1 MTGHEERGQVLV
13 IVALALVV
21 LLGASAFT
29 IDLGRRAAEERYLQ
43 NAADAGALAGCNAR
57 LDGAS
62 DAAVIARA
70 REVATTN
77 LAGSPGGSGAT
88 IAATGAEVYL
98 DGYHGVPEQLLN
110 GVLVDGPN
118 VRVAIDSTIGTTI
131 GKVLGRESL
140 PAVGRAHCTLEPQPL
155 LPFIARRYQS
165 PPGPGT
171 AFIDHLATDATSRSG
186 AVDPTNPRGYGGRTP
201 ASELAPGPEFE
212 LFGPQSQ
219 ATNSSFRG
227 FIALDVRDFTHATS
241 RKYFNGATATM
252 SSNVL
257 KNHHAAYIENG
268 YPGPDFPAVET
279 PPTGD
284 TQVGVMNGTTNAQT
298 TQPFD
303 SAYSDGDRLL
313 LSIYDGTV
321 MAIPDFAIQPPTS
334 MPLPANT
341 ATPVA
346 GASFEVSR
354 NNAFTSTVTFSLRGD
369 TGAAATGHAEY
380 NLLADPPVSP
390 PATGKMSE
398 PTFTP
403 NTFVPA
409 QNGTSVS
416 MGSILTTDVPPG
428 IYAVWLEG
436 QAGAPYSQ
444 IRRQPFPV
452 RIGSVPRQFRIEGP
466 VDGTIDAIGGSTSL
480 PLRIVTDGP
489 GATAWTGGSSTATPV
504 DVSWDAT
511 SLTTCAHAPVAWGAP
526 TISFNGMASASV
538 APSSGTG
545 TAVDMAIHSGS
556 LASGCYL
563 FTLRA
568 QGVNSDGQPV
578 VRLRQVQFSVAATTG
593 PNEYVDITGFAVFEI
608 SGIDANAIYARAITG
623 IYADPNDFALRAAQR
638 PRLIPWS

>member
-1 MTGHEERGQVLV
+1 MPRQERGQVLV

-70 REVATTN
+70 HDVATTN
-77 LAGSPGGSGAT
+77 LASSPGGSGAT
-88 IAATGAEVYL
+88 LAAAGAEEYL
-98 DGYHGVPEQLLN
+98 DGYHGVPEQLIN
-110 GVLVDGPN
+110 GVLVDGSK
-118 VRVAIDSTIGTTI
+118 VRVAIDSTIGTTV
-131 GKVLGRESL
+131 GKVLGRDSL
-140 PAVGRAHCTLEPQPL
+140 PAIGRAHCTLEPQPL

-165 PPGPGT
+165 PPGGT
-171 AFIDHLATDATSRSG
+171 NFIDHLATDATSRTG
-186 AVDPTNPRGYGGRTP
+186 VVDSSNPRGYGGRTP
-201 ASELAPGPEFE
+201 ASELAPGPQFE

-227 FIALDVRDFTHATS
+227 FIALDVRDFSHATS

-257 KNHHAAYIENG
+257 KNHHAPYIEDG
-268 YPGPDFPAVET
+268 YPGPAFPAVET

-284 TQVGVMNGTTNAQT
+284 TQVGIMSGTTNAHT
-298 TQPFD
+298 TQPCD
-303 SAYSDGDRLL
+303 NAYSDGDRLL
-313 LSIYDGTV
+313 LSVYDGTV

-334 MPLPANT
+334 MVLPANT
-341 ATPVA
+341 TTPVA
-346 GASFEVSR
+346 GPSFEVSR
-354 NNAFTSTVTFSLRGD
+354 NNAFTSTVTFSLVGD
-369 TGAAATGHAEY
+369 TGAGASGHPEY

-390 PATGKMSE
+390 PATGTMSQ

-409 QNGTSVS
+409 HNGTSVS

-428 IYAVWLEG
+428 IYAVWLQG

-466 VDGTIDAIGGSTSL
+466 VDGTIDAIGGSTTL
-480 PLRIVTDGP
+480 PLRIVTDSAS
-489 GATAWTGGSSTATPV
+489 ATAWNGGSGTATAV
-504 DVSWDAT
+504 DVSWDPG
-511 SLTTCAHAPVAWGAP
+511 SLTTCSHTAVAWGTP

-545 TAVDMAIHSGS
+545 TSVNMVINSGS

-563 FTLRA
+563 LTLRA
-568 QGVNSDGQPV
+568 QGVNANGQPV
-578 VRLRQVQFSVAATTG
+578 VRLRQVQFSVAATSG
-593 PNEYVDITGFAVFEI
+593 PNEYVDIIGFAVFEI
-608 SGIDANAIYARAITG
+608 SEIDANTIFARAITG
-623 IYADPNDFALRAAQR
+623 IYADPNDLALRAAQR
-638 PRLIPWS
+638 PRLIPWN

>member
-1 MTGHEERGQVLV
+1 MVARQERGQVLV

-29 IDLGRRAAEERYLQ
+29 IDLGRRAGEERYLQ

-77 LAGSPGGSGAT
+77 LAGSPAGSSAT
-88 IAATGAEVYL
+88 IAAAGAEVYL
-98 DGYHGVPEQLLN
+98 DGYHGVPEQLVN
-110 GVLVDGPN
+110 GVLVDGSN

-140 PAVGRAHCTLEPQPL
+140 AAIGRAHCTLEPQPL

-171 AFIDHLATDATSRSG
+171 SFVDHLATDATSRTG
-186 AVDPTNPRGYGGRTP
+186 AVDSTSPRGYGGRTP
-201 ASELAPGPEFE
+201 ASELAPGPEFQ

-241 RKYFNGATATM
+241 RKYFNGADATM

-257 KNHHAAYIENG
+257 KNHHATYIENG
-268 YPGPDFPAVET
+268 YPGPAFPAVET

-284 TQVGVMNGTTNAQT
+284 TQVGIMSGTTNAQT

-303 SAYSDGDRLL
+303 NAYSDGERLL
-313 LSIYDGTV
+313 LSVYDGTV

-334 MPLPANT
+334 MSLPANT
-341 ATPVA
+341 TTPVA

-354 NNAFTSTVTFSLRGD
+354 NNAFTSTVTFSLHGD
-369 TGAAATGHAEY
+369 TGAEATGHPEY
-380 NLLADPPVSP
+380 NLLADPPASP

-403 NTFVPA
+403 NSFVPA
-409 QNGTSVS
+409 HNGTTVS

-428 IYAVWLEG
+428 IYAVWLQG

-452 RIGSVPRQFRIEGP
+452 RIGTVPRQFRVEGP
-466 VDGTIDAIGGSTSL
+466 VDGTIDAIGGSTTL
-480 PLRIVTDGP
+480 PLRIVTDSAS
-489 GATAWTGGSSTATPV
+489 ATAWNGGSATATSV
-504 DVSWDAT
+504 NVSWDPA
-511 SLTTCAHAPVAWGAP
+511 SLTTCSHSAVAWGAP

-545 TAVDMAIHSGS
+545 TSVDMAIQSGS

-568 QGVNSDGQPV
+568 HGVNADGQPV
-578 VRLRQVQFSVAATTG
+578 VRLRQVQFSVAATSG
-593 PNEYVDITGFAVFEI
+593 PSEYVDIIGFAVFEI
-608 SGIDANAIYARAITG
+608 SDIQANAIYARAITG
-623 IYADPNDFALRAAQR
+623 IYADPNDLALRAAQR

>member
-1 MTGHEERGQVLV
+1 MARQERGQILV

-57 LDGAS
+57 LRGAS
-62 DAAVIARA
+62 DAAVVARA
-70 REVATTN
+70 HEVATTN
-77 LAGSPGGSGAT
+77 LASSPAGSGAT
-88 IAATGAEVYL
+88 LAAAGGEQYL
-98 DGYHGVPEQLLN
+98 EGYSGVPEQLTN
-110 GVLVDGPN
+110 GVLVNGSN
-118 VRVAIDSTIGTTI
+118 VRVAIQSSIGTTI
-131 GKVLGRESL
+131 GKVLGRDSL
-140 PAVGRAHCTLEPQPL
+140 PAIGRAHCTLEPQPL

-171 AFIDHLATDATSRSG
+171 NFIDHLATDATSRTGS
-186 AVDPTNPRGYGGRTP
+186 VDSSNPRGYAGRTP
-201 ASELAPGPEFE
+201 ASELAPGPQFE

-241 RKYFNGATATM
+241 RKYYNGATATM

-257 KNHHAAYIENG
+257 KNHHAPYIEDG
-268 YPGPDFPAVET
+268 YPGPAFPAVET

-284 TQVGVMNGTTNAQT
+284 TQVGIMNGTTNAQT
-298 TQPFD
+298 TQPFEN
-303 SAYSDGDRLL
+303 AYSDGDRVL
-313 LSIYDGTV
+313 LSVYDGTV

-334 MPLPANT
+334 MPLPANST
-341 ATPVA
+341 TPVA
-346 GASFEVSR
+346 GTTFEVSR
-354 NNAFTSTVTFSLRGD
+354 NNAFTSTVTFSLVGD
-369 TGAAATGHAEY
+369 TGAGATGHPEY

-390 PATGKMSE
+390 PAAGTMSQ

-409 QNGTSVS
+409 QNGTTVS
-416 MGSILTTDVPPG
+416 MGSILTTDIPPG
-428 IYAVWLEG
+428 IYAVWLQG

-452 RIGSVPRQFRIEGP
+452 RIGAVPRQFRIEGP
-466 VDGTIDAIGGSTSL
+466 VDGTIDAIGGSTTL
-480 PLRIVTDGP
+480 PLRIVTDSAA
-489 GATAWTGGSSTATPV
+489 ATAWNGGPATATPV
-504 DVSWDAT
+504 AVSWDPT
-511 SLTTCAHAPVAWGAP
+511 SLTTCSHAPVAWGTP

-538 APSSGTG
+538 APSPGTG
-545 TAVDMAIHSGS
+545 TSVSMAINSGS

-568 QGVNSDGQPV
+568 QGVNADGQPV
-578 VRLRQVQFSVAATTG
+578 VRLRQVQFSVAATSG
-593 PNEYVDITGFAVFEI
+593 PNEYVDIIGFAVFEI
-608 SGIDANAIYARAITG
+608 SDIDPNTIFARAITG
-623 IYADPNDFALRAAQR
+623 VYADPNDAALRAAQR

>member
-1 MTGHEERGQVLV
+1 MLV

-118 VRVAIDSTIGTTI
+118 VRVAIDSTIDTTI

-268 YPGPDFPAVET
+268 YPGPAFPAVET

-369 TGAAATGHAEY
+369 TGAAATGHPEY

-480 PLRIVTDGP
+480 PLRIVTSAP

-504 DVSWDAT
+504 DVSWDPT
-511 SLTTCAHAPVAWGAP
+511 SLTTCSHTPVAWGTP

-623 IYADPNDFALRAAQR
+623 IYADPNDLALRAAQR

>member
-1 MTGHEERGQVLV
+1 MTGREERGQVLV

-268 YPGPDFPAVET
+268 YPGPAFPAVET

-369 TGAAATGHAEY
+369 TGAAATGHPEY

-409 QNGTSVS
+409 HNGTSVS
-416 MGSILTTDVPPG
+416 MGSILTTDIPPG
-428 IYAVWLEG
+428 IYAVWLQG
-436 QAGAPYSQ
+436 QAGPPYGQ

-511 SLTTCAHAPVAWGAP
+511 SLTTCAHVPVAWGAP

-623 IYADPNDFALRAAQR
+623 IYADPNDLALRAAQR

>member
-1 MTGHEERGQVLV
+1 LTGREERGQVLV

-511 SLTTCAHAPVAWGAP
+511 SLTTCSHAPVAWGAP